1 MSSEQMKANGS
12 LLHNKQHPLH
22 ACMQKPLVN
31 QVSHGDPLHL
41 HNHNAEASQETL
53 TSISIQ
59 HSVDPSYMRCRA
71 SLRYSYSVVLLS
83 SWKLPT
89 DRLNYFTPFNR
100 EKRGSSSAVF
110 SLFPRS
116 ISVRSSDFDS
126 TQARKPG
133 FILFHA
139 LPVNRAEH
147 WNNSSFGVFRA

>member
-89 DRLNYFTPFNR
+89 DRLNNFTPHSTERKEVPPQRF
-100 EKRGSSSAVF
+100 SASF
-110 SLFPRS
+110 HDPSPCGHPILIRL
-116 ISVRSSDFDS
+116 
-126 TQARKPG
+126 KPEN
-133 FILFHA
+133 
-139 LPVNRAEH
+139 PV
-147 WNNSSFGVFRA
+147 SFCFMHCP